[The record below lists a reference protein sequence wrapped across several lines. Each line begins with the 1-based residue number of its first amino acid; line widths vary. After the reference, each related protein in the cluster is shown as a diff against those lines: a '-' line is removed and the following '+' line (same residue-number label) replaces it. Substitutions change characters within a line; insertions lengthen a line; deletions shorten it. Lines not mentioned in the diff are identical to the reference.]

1 MHDGKDA
8 AAAGPTSIPWPPI
21 LIVLAIGIAVL
32 LGGIAPLPWPGLDD
46 GPARVVGLTIGVV
59 GLALVVW
66 AIVTLRQHQ
75 TAVMP
80 TEMASE
86 LVTSGPFRWVRNPIY
101 LGDVFIFMG
110 LAEVTKNIWF
120 VILGLGFAVA
130 VTWLSILPEERHLE
144 ARFGDD
150 YRAYKDKTRRWI

>member
-1 MHDGKDA
+1 
-8 AAAGPTSIPWPPI
+8 
-21 LIVLAIGIAVL
+21 
-32 LGGIAPLPWPGLDD
+32 
-46 GPARVVGLTIGVV
+46 
-59 GLALVVW
+59 
-66 AIVTLRQHQ
+66 
-75 TAVMP
+75 
-80 TEMASE
+80 
-86 LVTSGPFRWVRNPIY
+86 
-101 LGDVFIFMG
+101 MG